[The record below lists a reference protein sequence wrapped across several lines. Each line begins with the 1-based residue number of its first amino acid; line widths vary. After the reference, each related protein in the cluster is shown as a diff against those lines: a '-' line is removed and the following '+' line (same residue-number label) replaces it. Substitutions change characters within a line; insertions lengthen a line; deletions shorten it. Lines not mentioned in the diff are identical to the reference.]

1 MGKLYIKEYTPTVK
15 LPFIRLT
22 SNQDWAEERL
32 HDSET
37 GICYEVFK
45 EPEWL
50 HFEEGK
56 FYEFHFNYLND
67 SNSYKYRLFKRLN
80 ENTVIIG
87 EDYGNG
93 FLSIDRSLLGSS
105 WKDIPS
111 IEEWLKTEGGKYE
124 R

>member
-1 MGKLYIKEYTPTVK
+1 MGRLYIKEYTPPTQE
-15 LPFIRLT
+15 PFIT
-22 SNQDWAEERL
+22 YANTQDWAEERL
-32 HDSET
+32 YDLET
-37 GICYEVFK
+37 GICYVVFK

-56 FYEFHFNYLND
+56 FYAFHFSYIDD
-67 SNSYKYRLFKRLN
+67 SSSYRYRLFKRLN
-80 ENTVIIG
+80 ENTVIIH

-93 FLSIDRSLLGSS
+93 FLSIDRSFLGSA

-124 R
+124 